1 MDNLFILVTAL
12 EHAVEAKVVLG
23 AVAKGTGEVRGGRLG
38 SLVALRVGGVWGGRG
53 RGHGKVSR
61 ASVFGGGVQD
71 FSAAELVHYVE
82 GEV

>member
-12 EHAVEAKVVLG
+12 EQTVEAKVVLG
-23 AVAKGTGEVRGGRLG
+23 AVAKGTGEVGGGRLG
-38 SLVALRVGGVWGGRG
+38 SLVALRVGVVWGGG
-53 RGHGKVSR
+53 ERGHGKVSR